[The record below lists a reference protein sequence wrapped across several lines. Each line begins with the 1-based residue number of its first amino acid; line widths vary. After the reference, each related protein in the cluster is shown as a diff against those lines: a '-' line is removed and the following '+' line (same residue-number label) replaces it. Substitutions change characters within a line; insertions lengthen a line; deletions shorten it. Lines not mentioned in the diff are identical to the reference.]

1 MKPHV
6 VEAEQLLANEK
17 SRKLLLAISRR
28 FEDTG
33 RGRMSTRRTETAK
46 VVHGPAWQSF
56 VIDSLRVEDSRQTH
70 IKKMARLSKDM
81 TSASNMQVH
90 TRVSKLLRAEECDDE
105 DMVGQDG
112 DDESDTE
119 KESQDIYGL
128 SDRDDMAAQDPDI
141 LKGTEDVANK
151 PSNVQKRPA
160 GPRTHLERKMA
171 TPPKTPAAMQVPRS
185 TRTQIINGQIVVVPK
200 KKTAKGPRALSKSPA
215 KGVAKPAAC
224 SPSKASTQNS
234 KSYTET
240 RVHANGDKE
249 NEEPRAKRRRM
260 GTGERDQCDGSH
272 SVVDV
277 SSAEST
283 SGTDGSDC

>member
-1 MKPHV
+1 
-6 VEAEQLLANEK
+6 
-17 SRKLLLAISRR
+17 
-28 FEDTG
+28 
-33 RGRMSTRRTETAK
+33 
-46 VVHGPAWQSF
+46 
-56 VIDSLRVEDSRQTH
+56 
-70 IKKMARLSKDM
+70 
-81 TSASNMQVH
+81 MQIH

-119 KESQDIYGL
+119 GESQDIYGL

-141 LKGTEDVANK
+141 LQGTEDVAQDANK
-151 PSNVQKRPA
+151 PSNVQERPA
-160 GPRTHLERKMA
+160 GPRTYLERKMA

-200 KKTAKGPRALSKSPA
+200 KKTVKAPRALSKSPA

-240 RVHANGDKE
+240 RVHASGDKE
-249 NEEPRAKRRRM
+249 NEEPRAKRRHM
-260 GTGERDQCDGSH
+260 GTGERDPCDGSH

-283 SGTDGSDC
+283 SGCDGCDGSDC

>member
-1 MKPHV
+1 
-6 VEAEQLLANEK
+6 
-17 SRKLLLAISRR
+17 
-28 FEDTG
+28 
-33 RGRMSTRRTETAK
+33 MSTTRTETAK

-56 VIDSLRVEDSRQTH
+56 VIDSLRLEDSRLPH
-70 IKKMARLSKDM
+70 IKKMTRLFKDM

-90 TRVSKLLRAEECDDE
+90 TRVSKLLRAEECDDA
-105 DMVGQDG
+105 DMVKQDG

-119 KESQDIYGL
+119 GESQDIYDL

-141 LKGTEDVANK
+141 LNDIEDVAQDANK

-160 GPRTHLERKMA
+160 GPRTHLERKLA
-171 TPPKTPAAMQVPRS
+171 TPPKTPAAMPVSRS
-185 TRTQIINGQIVVVPK
+185 TRTQIVDGQIVVVPK
-200 KKTAKGPRALSKSPA
+200 KKTAKGPRALSKFPA

-234 KSYTET
+234 KFYTGT
-240 RVHANGDKE
+240 RVQASVDKE

-283 SGTDGSDC
+283 SGSDRSDC